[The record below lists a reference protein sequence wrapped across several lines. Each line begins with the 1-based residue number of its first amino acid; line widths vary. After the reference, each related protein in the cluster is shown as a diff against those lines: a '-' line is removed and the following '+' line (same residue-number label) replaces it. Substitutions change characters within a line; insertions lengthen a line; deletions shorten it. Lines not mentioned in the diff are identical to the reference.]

1 MDNITILARDY
12 NDIMS
17 DNIYMFAIKNSGLP
31 RHEFDKLMYRHLNN
45 WKAHLLNIINDD
57 YANPIMKQVAD
68 INLYDIDS
76 RLRIIHNRI
85 A

>member
-1 MDNITILARDY
+1 MDTITILARDY

-17 DNIYMFAIKNSGLP
+17 NNIYMFAIKNSGLA
-31 RHEFDKLMYRHLNN
+31 RHEFNLLMYRHLNN

>member
-1 MDNITILARDY
+1 MDTITILARDY

-31 RHEFDKLMYRHLNN
+31 RLEFDLLMYRHLNN
-45 WKAHLLNIINDD
+45 WKAHLLNIINDN

-68 INLYDIDS
+68 LNLYDIDS